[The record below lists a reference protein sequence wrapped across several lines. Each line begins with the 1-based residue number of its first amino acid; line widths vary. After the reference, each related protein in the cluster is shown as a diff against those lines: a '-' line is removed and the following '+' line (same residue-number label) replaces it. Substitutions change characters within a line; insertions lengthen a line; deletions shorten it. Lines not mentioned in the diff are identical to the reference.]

1 MTSQVKESVLI
12 SLLNIAAVVPKV
24 SSPLKTTIHLIS
36 HKQNPQTE
44 IYQLAVTGKIISQPS
59 IQFCGIC
66 SWSIMANRLPWSA
79 WKTSLSCST
88 FMSHLNKDHMR
99 DCSEKRNIF
108 QLHYGTVNKSPS
120 QQIGKCLATVG
131 IALCLHAVQCGC
143 QIILREWKCFW
154 WLTYTYLLHGEE
166 SFLRS

>member
-66 SWSIMANRLPWSA
+66 S
-79 WKTSLSCST
+79 
-88 FMSHLNKDHMR
+88 
-99 DCSEKRNIF
+99 
-108 QLHYGTVNKSPS
+108 
-120 QQIGKCLATVG
+120 
-131 IALCLHAVQCGC
+131 
-143 QIILREWKCFW
+143 
-154 WLTYTYLLHGEE
+154 
-166 SFLRS
+166 